1 MFAKEIY
8 VKTPI
13 RLGVKTNFSNIFLD
27 RGDTFVASK
36 VKFVENNEKK
46 MDFGICSDGGKEI
59 WEVMRGR
66 LAGLCI
72 PDSDDRDAW
81 RG

>member
-13 RLGVKTNFSNIFLD
+13 CLGVKTNFSDIFLD
-27 RGDTFVASK
+27 WGDTFVASK

-46 MDFGICSDGGKEI
+46 MDFGIFSDGSKEI
-59 WEVMRGR
+59 WEVIRGL
-66 LAGLCI
+66 LAGHRI
-72 PDSDDRDAW
+72 PYSDDRDAW
-81 RG
+81 WG